1 MRKALVLLLFALSAL
16 ACDSSPRYQYAVGA
30 CAISCD
36 GTVLVVA
43 PQDPICAD
51 TEGPPL
57 EDAVRRAEQAGIQLG
72 QEQFPACHVVLC
84 DCDIHWSGEE
94 CRP

>member
-1 MRKALVLLLFALSAL
+1 MIRKAALVLFVLAAA

-36 GTVLVVA
+36 GTVIVVA
-43 PQDPICAD
+43 PQDPLCSD
-51 TEGPPL
+51 TEGQPL
-57 EDAVRRAEQAGIQLG
+57 EDVARRAEQAGIQLG
-72 QEQFPACHVVLC
+72 QDQFPACRVVLC